1 MDFDL
6 IVYGKNIYI
15 YILLEMLWI
24 LMGNDMEKS
33 PVHLG
38 NFDGFRF

>member
-1 MDFDL
+1 
-6 IVYGKNIYI
+6 
-15 YILLEMLWI
+15 MLWI

-33 PVHLG
+33 SVHLG